1 MDSVSPVSIWYL
13 NDKHVT
19 KYLYNYNSIYMLY
32 LNRIRVSK
40 HFKKMSGGVNN
51 NKTNDTYCI
60 VTAEPFSDDILFLF
74 YDYNN

>member
-1 MDSVSPVSIWYL
+1 
-13 NDKHVT
+13 
-19 KYLYNYNSIYMLY
+19 MLY